1 MVPDQL
7 QGVLQLPAVATEVL
21 EAGQVPEVKQGM
33 GQFDC
38 EEGKS
43 FSPAEVRTLLQQT
56 VAAQSILQVGINLN
70 SFVKLRTLDFHEGSR
85 HGFHVGSGAAEGD
98 PTTSD
103 GIFVFVSVD
112 TWQTIFCKNQLQ

>member
-33 GQFDC
+33 GQVDC

-56 VAAQSILQVGINLN
+56 VAAQSILQVGINLHL
-70 SFVKLRTLDFHEGSR
+70 FGELQGLDFDEGS
-85 HGFHVGSGAAEGD
+85 GDGLHVALGVAECD
-98 PTTSD
+98 SP
-103 GIFVFVSVD
+103 
-112 TWQTIFCKNQLQ
+112 